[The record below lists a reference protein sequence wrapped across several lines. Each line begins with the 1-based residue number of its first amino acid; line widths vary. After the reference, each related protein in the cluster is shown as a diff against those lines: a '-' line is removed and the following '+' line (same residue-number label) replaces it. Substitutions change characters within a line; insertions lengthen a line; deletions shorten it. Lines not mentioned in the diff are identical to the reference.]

1 MGKRKDRYALQRT
14 KQVRI
19 GNQSIT
25 LSKGSEKHQVLYDL
39 TVETLNHSLKTIDS
53 VENFDEL
60 DLIDDLKHVV
70 DQSKYSKSTLAAMRA
85 KGLV

>member
-14 KQVRI
+14 QQVRI

-25 LSKGSEKHQVLYDL
+25 FAKETEKQQLLYDL
-39 TVETLNHSLKTIDS
+39 AAETLNHSLKTIDN

-60 DLIDDLKHVV
+60 GLIDDLKHVV

-85 KGLV
+85 KGLI